1 MPSELLYSE
10 QGHPQL
16 HRVLRDPSASPWL
29 PAGMGHH
36 HLSGQPVPL
45 PHHPYHKN
53 LSKAFCSQ
61 PVLQGRCSIPQI
73 TLWASCGGTPT
84 DPRLSCT
91 EDSTSGH
98 STPRAGP
105 CSQLGAVEAKL
116 SHATACTVTLQLS
129 LSFEQKAA
137 CCQQRLPKQ
146 LRLFI
151 VLMKF
156 PMCCCRGL
164 GSAPAE
170 GCCSQK
176 HPQPHLPRTPPQVSA
191 SHLGSCKTSES
202 PQKEEAWGKTHPE

>member
-1 MPSELLYSE
+1 MPSELLYAE

-73 TLWASCGGTPT
+73 TPWASCGGTPT

-98 STPRAGP
+98 STPFESLPVHSRGAGSP
-105 CSQLGAVEAKL
+105 PSVFTLICS
-116 SHATACTVTLQLS
+116 TALKFEGVGKSS
-129 LSFEQKAA
+129 LS
-137 CCQQRLPKQ
+137 
-146 LRLFI
+146 I
-151 VLMKF
+151 TSVLN
-156 PMCCCRGL
+156 L
-164 GSAPAE
+164 
-170 GCCSQK
+170 
-176 HPQPHLPRTPPQVSA
+176 
-191 SHLGSCKTSES
+191 
-202 PQKEEAWGKTHPE
+202 